1 MNRLA
6 DWINDN
12 PYLILLA
19 FLFLFYSRCSSPQ
32 VADTVRIQERSE
44 AVTTN
49 LDNAANDCLTENC
62 KKAMRQAKELIK
74 DSLDV
79 MMDKDSDL
87 QKKQKEIDSSSLY
100 TAVGKW
106 VIWGAITIF
115 ILLLLYI
122 FRDTIFSLLK
132 IAKPI

>member
-44 AVTTN
+44 SVTTN

-100 TAVGKW
+100 TSIGRYV
-106 VIWGAITIF
+106 VWGAITIF
-115 ILLLLYI
+115 ILFLLYI

-132 IAKPI
+132 IAKPL

>member
-62 KKAMRQAKELIK
+62 KKAMKQAKELIK

-106 VIWGAITIF
+106 VIWGAVV
-115 ILLLLYI
+115 LLIGILLYI
-122 FRDTIFSLLK
+122 FREQIFTILK
-132 IAKPI
+132 LAKPI

>member
-1 MNRLA
+1 MRL
-6 DWINDN
+6 
-12 PYLILLA
+12 LIILIFSLLYNCQSA
-19 FLFLFYSRCSSPQ
+19 Q

-44 AVTTN
+44 SVTTN
-49 LDNAANDCLTENC
+49 LDNAANDCLTETC
-62 KKAMRQAKELIK
+62 KKAMKQAKELIK

-106 VIWGAITIF
+106 VIWGAVV
-115 ILLLLYI
+115 LLIGILLYI
-122 FRDTIFSLLK
+122 FREQIFTILK
-132 IAKPI
+132 LAKPI

>member
-44 AVTTN
+44 SVTTN

-62 KKAMRQAKELIK
+62 KKAMKQAKELIK

-100 TAVGKW
+100 TSIGRYV
-106 VIWGAITIF
+106 VWGAITIF
-115 ILLLLYI
+115 ILFLLYI

-132 IAKPI
+132 IAKPL

>member
-1 MNRLA
+1 MR
-6 DWINDN
+6 
-12 PYLILLA
+12 PLIILIFSLLYNCQSA
-19 FLFLFYSRCSSPQ
+19 Q

-44 AVTTN
+44 SVTTN

-62 KKAMRQAKELIK
+62 KKAMKQAKELIK

-106 VIWGAITIF
+106 VIWGAVA
-115 ILLLLYI
+115 LLIGILLYI
-122 FRDTIFSLLK
+122 FREQIFTILK
-132 IAKPI
+132 LAKPI